1 MAFGGLTLP
10 DPGTATEAEASYF
23 DAVRRGTQKPRARA
37 TPARGLQTPHLMK
50 FFSTSAWSG
59 FDDSPTGFFNTFA
72 TLFSLLAA
80 DETSWSSPHLY
91 PSFGTST
98 TTDQAD
104 LRAFYQAWTNFSTEK
119 DYAWKDLYKVEEEMP
134 RWQRREIE
142 KENQR
147 ARQTAKREYNDAVR
161 VRKNPL
167 PPRPRLRSLFP
178 SRAPTDA
185 ASCDFL
191 FAATEPRFVC
201 PPARPAVH

>member
-1 MAFGGLTLP
+1 
-10 DPGTATEAEASYF
+10 
-23 DAVRRGTQKPRARA
+23 
-37 TPARGLQTPHLMK
+37 MK

-91 PSFGTST
+91 PAFGTSST
-98 TTDQAD
+98 LDQAD
-104 LRAFYQAWTNFSTEK
+104 LRAFYQAWTNFTTEK
-119 DYAWKDLYKVEEEMP
+119 DFAWKDQYKVEEEMP

-161 VRKNPL
+161 VSLARSRTHHL
-167 PPRPRLRSLFP
+167 SRPCTAELNATVP
-178 SRAPTDA
+178 SCA
-185 ASCDFL
+185 CDC
-191 FAATEPRFVC
+191 T
-201 PPARPAVH
+201 